1 MDRQTL
7 FVIVIGLAVMNGIF
21 SPLVGL
27 AFALAP
33 IWLPEFL
40 PVSQGVLLYLSSLIV
55 ATATLL
61 LAGVPTALYE
71 KLIDKQPESRTAML
85 VWIGAAITLSLPAL
99 NRLAEL

>member
-7 FVIVIGLAVMNGIF
+7 FAIVVTVAIVNGIF

-27 AFALAP
+27 AYALAP

-40 PVSQGVLLYLSSLIV
+40 PVSAGILLYLSSLIV

-61 LAGVPTALYE
+61 ISGVPAAVCE
-71 KLIDKQPESRTAML
+71 RVIDRRPESKMPTL
-85 VWIGAAITLSLPAL
+85 VWLGAAITLSLPAL
-99 NRLAEL
+99 NRLSEL

>member
-7 FVIVIGLAVMNGIF
+7 YVAVIGLAVMNGIF
-21 SPLVGL
+21 SPMVGL

-40 PVSQGVLLYLSSLIV
+40 PVSPGILLYLSSLIV

-61 LAGVPTALYE
+61 LAGVPAALYE
-71 KLIDKQPESRTAML
+71 KLIDRNPDSRGAML
-85 VWIGAAITLSLPAL
+85 VWIGAAMTLSLPAL
-99 NRLAEL
+99 NRLTEL